1 MQKDL
6 WEAAWYLQGLS
17 PVAQQERIHPQ
28 AGDTGGLGEEDA
40 LEKEMATHCSIPA
53 WRTPWTG
60 AWLAA
65 GSTLLDTFTQ

>member
-1 MQKDL
+1 M
-6 WEAAWYLQGLS
+6 QGLPQWLS
-17 PVAQQERIHPQ
+17 RKGPTCKQETQEAWARS
-28 AGDTGGLGEEDA
+28 LGEEDA

-53 WRTPWTG
+53 WRIPWTG